1 MGVARRIA
9 ELYEVKVNALLD
21 RLEDPREMLDYSY
34 AQQQAML
41 HRLQQQAT
49 EVAASRHLAQMQ
61 ETQLQRSA
69 DRLQDQA
76 EQAVAAGK
84 EELARQALAWRSAI
98 LVHID
103 DLRAEQVA
111 LRADEE
117 QLTASARRLQRKIEA
132 FGLHKETIKA
142 SYTAAK
148 ASASV
153 SQLVGGATEEMGDVG
168 IATRRA
174 EETTARLQA
183 RAQALEELLA
193 AEGPGGPA
201 PSASLEQVQAQ
212 LDAVTTKAVVEEELA
227 RIKARLATG
236 AGTPAGKPPEGKT
249 PAGNTPAGK
258 TPAGK
263 PAAGNTPAGKPA
275 AATAAPARTS
285 SDNTGTEGTS

>member
-21 RLEDPREMLDYSY
+21 RVEDPREMLDYSY

-61 ETQLQRSA
+61 ETQLQHSA

-117 QLTASARRLQRKIEA
+117 QLTASARRLQRKIET

-193 AEGPGGPA
+193 AQGPGGPA

-236 AGTPAGKPPEGKT
+236 AGTTAGKPSEGK
-249 PAGNTPAGK
+249 PAAGKLSEGK

-263 PAAGNTPAGKPA
+263 PSEGKPA

-285 SDNTGTEGTS
+285 SDNTGTGGTS